1 MRHTPHTRMVQ
12 KITKS
17 EKAQM
22 FGMLDRIEKVVNDS
36 YCREAMPKL
45 VHSIPVAKVAAPA
58 VEVSPKVAILPER
71 GNIIDVA
78 ALAGQKHKVFDFE
91 VQKEPQVEPIKAF
104 PEGFD
109 KYFEFVDSSDD
120 QVSA

>member
-22 FGMLDRIEKVVNDS
+22 FGMLDRIEKVVNDT

-45 VHSIPVAKVAAPA
+45 VHSTPVAKIAAP
-58 VEVSPKVAILPER
+58 VEVVAPKVATLPER
-71 GNIIDVA
+71 GNVIDVA

-91 VQKEPQVEPIKAF
+91 VRKEPKVEQLKAF

-109 KYFEFVDSSDD
+109 QYFEFVDGDD

>member
-22 FGMLDRIEKVVNDS
+22 FGMLDRIEKVVSDT

-58 VEVSPKVAILPER
+58 EVVAPKVAILPER
-71 GNIIDVA
+71 GNVIDVA
-78 ALAGQKHKVFDFE
+78 ALAGQKHQVFDFE
-91 VQKEPQVEPIKAF
+91 IQKEHKAEPIKAF

-109 KYFEFVDSSDD
+109 EYFEFVDGDG